1 MMRIYPL
8 TLILLRYLSLVHAF
22 SCDTVEGTVYVPPKF
37 ALGPSEVQ
45 FEACATAYDGPKVS
59 PINETVYDWWYFD
72 AVSDDGL
79 QSLVAIFFTSS
90 FAGFPFDIVSPVT
103 ATSLIIFATFADGTS
118 TMVFD
123 VATGAI
129 ITTAGDGASGVWAGI
144 GASFEGQSDLS
155 RYDLSFTDIL
165 ASITGTFSLESV
177 RSGRQNFCVASWL
190 TICF

>member
-1 MMRIYPL
+1 MRTQTL
-8 TLILLRYLSLVHAF
+8 TWILLRCLSVVHAF
-22 SCDTVEGTVYVPPKF
+22 SCDTVEGTVYVPPTF
-37 ALGPSEVQ
+37 APGPSEVQ
-45 FEACATAYDGPKVS
+45 FEACATGYDGPKVS

-123 VATGAI
+123 IATSAT
-129 ITTAGDGASGVWAGI
+129 ITTVGDGASGTWAGT
-144 GASFEGQSDLS
+144 GASFEGQPDLS
-155 RYDLSFTDIL
+155 RYNLSFTDVL
-165 ASITGTFSLESV
+165 ASITGTFGLESV
-177 RSGRQNFCVASWL
+177 RSDRQISAWL
-190 TICF
+190 FD